1 MFGGQFS
8 HTRFSL
14 ASSDDLEILV
24 TASFSDTLKGV
35 TGFGVVT
42 AIEETFFDGF
52 NTTARVTASLPTK
65 FYAEDGLTGRFDMLG
80 GVEVYFSPVDRL
92 VSSVSAIIDPA
103 IAEAFVWDL
112 NASVWVGKD
121 MLLAENVSYSKD
133 GLSSEVQL
141 SKDIS
146 HAQILSDILNAYV
159 STVILYSTTAFIAAK
174 IPPNGTLEID
184 SDTYTV
190 LLNGVSILHLHEGDW
205 LFLDRSMV
213 GITVDSGTGGAL
225 DGKVLYKERYL

>member
-14 ASSDDLEILV
+14 ASSDDLEIIV

-42 AIEETFFDGF
+42 TIEETFFDGF

-65 FYAEDGLTGRFDMLG
+65 FQAADSLIGYFDMLG
-80 GVEVYFSPVDRL
+80 GVEVYFNPVDRL
-92 VSSVSAIIDPA
+92 ASSVSAIIDPA
-103 IAEAFVWDL
+103 VSETFVWDL
-112 NASVWVGKD
+112 NASIWVGKD
-121 MLLAENVSYSKD
+121 MLLDGNVAYARE
-133 GLSSEVQL
+133 GLVSSGYA
-141 SKDIS
+141 SKDIT
-146 HAQILSDILNAYV
+146 HAQVVSDILNSYV
-159 STVILYSTTAFIAAK
+159 STVILYSTTTFIAAEV
-174 IPPNGTLEID
+174 PPNGTLEID

-205 LFLDRSMV
+205 LFLDRSVV